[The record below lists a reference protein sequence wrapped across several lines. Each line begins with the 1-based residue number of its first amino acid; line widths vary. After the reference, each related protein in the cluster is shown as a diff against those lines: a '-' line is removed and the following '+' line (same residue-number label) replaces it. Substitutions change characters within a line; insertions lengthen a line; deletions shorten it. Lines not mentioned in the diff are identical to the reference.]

1 MKKEIVLSFIIGL
14 LAGAIITA
22 AIFLIL
28 KPGNGKGDRKRP
40 DNMPNFENG
49 ERPSFKD
56 GERPELPEGMD
67 ESQFKEKFKE
77 RSKDS
82 NSDTKEE

>member
-22 AIFLIL
+22 GVFLII

-49 ERPSFKD
+49 ERP
-56 GERPELPEGMD
+56 ELPEGMD
-67 ESQFKEKFKE
+67 ESQFKE

>member
-14 LAGAIITA
+14 LAGAIITTGV
-22 AIFLIL
+22 FLII
-28 KPGNGKGDRKRP
+28 KPGNDKGSRKGP
-40 DNMPNFENG
+40 GNMPNFEN
-49 ERPSFKD
+49 R
-56 GERPELPEGMD
+56 ERPELPEGMD

-82 NSDTKEE
+82 NSDTKAE

>member
-1 MKKEIVLSFIIGL
+1 MKKQVILSFIIGL
-14 LAGAIITA
+14 LVGAIITA

-28 KPGNGKGDRKRP
+28 KPGNGGKKRP
-40 DNMPNFENG
+40 SGNMPDMQNG

-67 ESQFKEKFKE
+67 EESFKEKFKE

-82 NSDTKEE
+82 GTNNKEE